1 MQTKQ
6 KRKKCRECGRKTLH
20 VAHIRHTDMGCGFV
34 VGNLFLSVITLGL
47 WLPIFVLIFG
57 LGVFGNALAPL
68 SAKYHCQ
75 VCGRR
80 N

>member
-20 VAHIRHTDMGCGFV
+20 VAHVRHTNMGAGFIA
-34 VGNLFLSVITLGL
+34 GNLILCLITLGI
-47 WLPIFVLIFG
+47 WLPIFALLLG
-57 LGVFGNALAPL
+57 LGILNNSLAPL
-68 SAKYHCQ
+68 AAKYHCQ
-75 VCGRR
+75 ICGRR